1 MKKQELEE
9 ACGEEGFIVSF
20 GDKNTI
26 VRLEDTGVK
35 AITISEEV
43 IYSMNIDFSGID
55 FSELDYSVDRNAV
68 IKACVDYASTPP
80 KERSDEVKYKLYHR
94 YMNNPKDSQY
104 YKVSLTL
111 DENDCLAVVRN
122 EEFLPS
128 HQIIKKEFTEEEIK
142 QIKEMY
148 RTTLDDFEIYE
159 VGEDDQM
166 DF

>member
-20 GDKNTI
+20 DDKNTI

-35 AITISEEV
+35 VITISEEV
-43 IYSMNIDFSGID
+43 VYSINIDFSDID
-55 FSELDYSVDRNAV
+55 FSELNYSVDLNAV
-68 IKACVDYASTPP
+68 VYACIDYASTPIE
-80 KERSDEVKYKLYHR
+80 ERADEVKYKLYHR

-128 HQIIKKEFTEEEIK
+128 CQIIKKEFTKEEIE

-159 VGEDDQM
+159 VGEEDELD
-166 DF
+166 

>member
-1 MKKQELEE
+1 MNKEELKEICE
-9 ACGEEGFIVSF
+9 NEDLIVSF
-20 GDKNTI
+20 GTKTTTVRTEDKHYN
-26 VRLEDTGVK
+26 V
-35 AITISEEV
+35 ATISEER
-43 IYSMNIDFSGID
+43 IYSLSIDFSNV
-55 FSELDYSVDRNAV
+55 DYSKDHSAIFNAC
-68 IKACVDYASTPP
+68 IQYASTLL
-80 KERSDEVKYKLYHR
+80 EDRGEETKYKLYHR

-128 HQIIKKEFTEEEIK
+128 HQVIKKEFTEEEIK

-148 RTTLDDFEIYE
+148 RTTLDDFDIYE

>member
-1 MKKQELEE
+1 MKKEDLREICE
-9 ACGEEGFIVSF
+9 NEGCAVSF
-20 GDKNTI
+20 GEKNTI
-26 VRLEDTGVK
+26 VRTQHTHLKV
-35 AITISEEV
+35 ATISEERV
-43 IYSMNIDFSGID
+43 YLLNVDFSD
-55 FSELDYSVDRNAV
+55 VDYSKNLGAIFR
-68 IKACVDYASTPP
+68 ACADYASTPLE
-80 KERSDEVKYKLYHR
+80 ERGNEAKYKLYHR

-128 HQIIKKEFTEEEIK
+128 HQIIKKEFTEEEIE